1 MNIDVNHNVC
11 SNNFKFSYFIHFLPG
26 KYFVHQIKSIGY
38 YRILPVMN
46 RSILMNYLKLN
57 SCIQLRNQKTKT
69 LNVSSVTENS
79 LKMNDE
85 KFGLNVSVVL
95 FSRTWTL
102 PHQRTQSISVTFIN
116 RLKEKIDFV

>member
-1 MNIDVNHNVC
+1 MNLKV
-11 SNNFKFSYFIHFLPG
+11 HFPKWRVG
-26 KYFVHQIKSIGY
+26 H